1 MIDSFDRL
9 QNVMKRIQVE
19 KAIGE
24 LNAFVALFE
33 YEDEECC
40 EDLVRF
46 VKMVKDELHGY
57 I

>member
-1 MIDSFDRL
+1 MIDNFGKL

-33 YEDEECC
+33 YDDEHHGE
-40 EDLVRF
+40 LARF
-46 VKMVKDELHGY
+46 VEMVEEELHGH